1 MDIIKGRPRR
11 LHQAPAAGLP
21 SAPPEGSFALPQVRL
36 GRKTSSS
43 SLCTSKTEKKSP
55 AGLDPSSEAK
65 PSFLGYAFRLLRRS
79 GPYRSHSNLR
89 SRDDAKINA
98 PSLSGNGV
106 VQPRQS
112 FAVSGATRGRGS
124 ASEVTT
130 CLGSIW
136 PPASGTSISPG
147 RGWTEPGWEREKK
160 KKLAI
165 VPRAP
170 TVYEYKCL
178 IYSSLQPA
186 KEILSRF
193 METELQ
199 NGMEPAG

>member
-1 MDIIKGRPRR
+1 MD
-11 LHQAPAAGLP
+11 AG
-21 SAPPEGSFALPQVRL
+21 G
-36 GRKTSSS
+36 
-43 SLCTSKTEKKSP
+43 P
-55 AGLDPSSEAK
+55 AGRGERERAGGEDSHPQYL
-65 PSFLGYAFRLLRRS
+65 FLFIFK
-79 GPYRSHSNLR
+79 
-89 SRDDAKINA
+89 DDAKINA